1 MFYVLLITLLSQF
14 IQNIT
19 SKSFADS
26 IRQKITDNTTHNE
39 SYYEPEY
46 FIPENHGTSHIS
58 VVDADGNAVAA
69 TSTIN
74 Q

>member
-1 MFYVLLITLLSQF
+1 MCCVITLLSQF

-19 SKSFADS
+19 SKSFADYV
-26 IRQKITDNTTHNE
+26 RQKITDNTTHNE

-46 FIPENHGTSHIS
+46 FLPENHGTSHIS
-58 VVDADGNAVAA
+58 VVDKAGSAVAA

-74 Q
+74 H

>member
-1 MFYVLLITLLSQF
+1 MSFLPQF

-46 FIPENHGTSHIS
+46 FLPENHGTSHIS
-58 VVDADGNAVAA
+58 VVDADGSAVAA

-74 Q
+74 H